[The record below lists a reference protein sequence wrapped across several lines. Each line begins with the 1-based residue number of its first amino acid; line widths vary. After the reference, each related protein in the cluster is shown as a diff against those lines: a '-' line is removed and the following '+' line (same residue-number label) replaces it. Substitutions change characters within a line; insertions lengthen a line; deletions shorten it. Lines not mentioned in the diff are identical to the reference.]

1 MVMSQEQQ
9 QDTPEDEG
17 SSSGSAGGQQQ
28 QQPQAEGHA
37 GHGSESIIK
46 QLREWENRRA
56 SHSGGKR
63 RLGPH

>member
-1 MVMSQEQQ
+1 MSQEQQ

-17 SSSGSAGGQQQ
+17 SASGSAQQQ

-37 GHGSESIIK
+37 GHGSESIMK
-46 QLREWENRRA
+46 QLREWENRRS

-63 RLGPH
+63 RPGPN